1 MSKKHTTRDSFIA
14 LFVAYLIIGFLVT
27 LLLYNSWKEKEES
40 HFAEYQ
46 VVLDTGFHANI
57 QMYHL
62 AMESF
67 FYNSLNAPEVQ
78 KLLDKSIN
86 APQDQINRLRGRLYR
101 MLYPVYERMRDANLM
116 QLQFYTPE
124 GKSFLRFHQPDHYGD
139 SLLNA
144 RPVIRKSVT
153 EHSIVE
159 GFEGGQMRP
168 SFSYAFPIFY
178 QNTYVGGVEVAV
190 STRSIINSL
199 KELAPESDYLFILQ
213 KNQAEKHLFKEQRW
227 LYTESTIHP
236 DYLQV
241 DINAILPESPKPLS
255 DEINVLNQRLRNR
268 PSVQHRI
275 NNREP
280 ITFNSRVAKT
290 SYTVCFL
297 PITNIEEAF
306 TGYLISYSK
315 DLFPRENRKEYLL
328 WYISVLILLGAF
340 FVLLLKL
347 RIQSNILIK
356 EEESLITIANT
367 LAEGVYVQNVEGVI
381 TVINAAVT
389 HLLGYTEQELIGQ
402 CAHTLFHSHETN
414 QQDKD
419 SCPIHQAAVN
429 NEGYDGEEIFLTKDG
444 HFLQVEVSSR
454 NIIEDGQSSG
464 LVVTFRDVS
473 DRKKIENQLLESEQ
487 VQRTLMESMPVAMVI
502 IDEQTKIIEHVNP
515 TAEEVLG
522 LSSDKIVGHICHK
535 FICPADVNSCPISNF
550 NQEIDSS
557 DRIILR
563 SGDTPVPVLKTVRR
577 VMLRGKNKLLECFID
592 ISIRKEAEQAMLQ
605 ANQAK
610 TAFLANMSHEI
621 RTPMNAILGMTHL
634 TLGTDL
640 TEQQRDYLTKSHR
653 AAKSLLG
660 IINDI
665 LDFSKVEAGKME
677 LETIDFNL
685 YDILDNVLYVTE
697 MKVYD
702 QDVALTAGID
712 RNVPKKI
719 QGDPL
724 RLEQV
729 LINLAGN
736 AAKFTEYGFIKI
748 WVSSTTLPDGRVNLT
763 FTIEDSGL
771 GMKPEKLDELFTPFT
786 QADASTT
793 RRFGGTGLGLSISNR
808 LIELMGGTLQAK
820 STEGIGS
827 KFSFTVPFQ
836 RGVEEKP
843 PVPITGLHILIVESH
858 KHTYEMLQECLFSCG
873 AIPTIANNAATARK
887 YLTTKSFDLLF
898 VAEEMYHDITE
909 TLHQQFTGSQIILTP
924 QGKKRRAESSSKQRK
939 ITLPKP
945 IGYSSFIHALQFAL
959 QGTANTE
966 NTSQKIQFAPAKILV
981 VEDNIVNQQVA
992 QALLNEMGLEVY
1004 LANDG
1009 KEALQILATQDFDL
1023 VFMDVQ
1029 MPVLD
1034 GFAATKEIRAQQK
1047 WHDLPIIALTAY
1059 ATHKESEEI
1068 IATGMNDHLTKP
1080 IEVNK
1085 LVAMLKNWLP
1095 LVEKEEKKK
1104 SSAPPQSPGQSILN
1118 TTAALPRFAH
1128 NKELFHQALSTTV
1141 ASYGDCFQ
1149 KLSQL
1154 LAQNHRDEARMLVH
1168 TMRGEMG
1175 TVGAET
1181 VFRLC
1186 SELEDIL
1193 TQNKLDTP
1201 IDTLLRELKDA
1212 IEQFSNAAQHLLK
1225 GKNNVSEP
1233 VISSAA
1239 LENIK
1244 QLLTALQLRRPLDCS
1259 KTIEQLLKI
1268 DGMTERYPDIEKI
1281 AVFIDSY
1288 KFEKAHNLATE
1299 LYQKIKQAH

>member
-1 MSKKHTTRDSFIA
+1 MSKKHTPRDSFIA
-14 LFVAYLIIGFLVT
+14 LFVVYLGIGFLVT

-67 FYNSLNAPEVQ
+67 FYNSLNTPEVQ
-78 KLLDKSIN
+78 RLLHNSIN
-86 APQDQINRLRGRLYR
+86 APKDQVSRLRGRLYR
-101 MLYPVYERMRDANLM
+101 LLYPVYERMRDANLM
-116 QLQFYTPE
+116 QLQFYTPA
-124 GKSFLRFHQPDHYGD
+124 GNSFLRFHQPDHYGD
-139 SLLNA
+139 YILHA

-213 KNQAEKHLFKEQRW
+213 KNRAEKHLLKEQRW
-227 LYTESTIHP
+227 LYTEAAVHP
-236 DYLQV
+236 QYLQI
-241 DINAILPESPKPLS
+241 DANAMLPESPKPLS
-255 DEINVLNQRLRNR
+255 DEINTLNKLLRTK
-268 PSVQHRI
+268 PSIQHRM
-275 NNREP
+275 NNGEP
-280 ITFNSRVAKT
+280 ITHNDKVAKT
-290 SYTVCFL
+290 HYTTCFL
-297 PITNIEEAF
+297 PITNVEKVF
-306 TGYLISYSK
+306 TGYLVSYSK
-315 DLFPRENRKEYLL
+315 DPFPGENREEYLL
-328 WYISVLILLGAF
+328 WYISILILLGAI

-347 RIQSNILIK
+347 RIQSNILIR
-356 EEESLITIANT
+356 EEESLVTIANT
-367 LAEGVYVQNVEGVI
+367 LAEGVYVQDVEGVI

-402 CAHTLFHSHETN
+402 CAHNLFHSHARN
-414 QQDKD
+414 QQDMD
-419 SCPIHQAAVN
+419 FCPIHQAAIN

-454 NIIEDGQSSG
+454 SIIEDGQSSG

-473 DRKKIENQLLESEQ
+473 DRKKIESQLLESEQ

-515 TAEEVLG
+515 TAEEVLD
-522 LSSDKIVGHICHK
+522 LSANKIVGHICHK
-535 FICPADVNSCPISNF
+535 FICPADVNRCPISNF
-550 NQEIDSS
+550 NQDIDSS

-577 VMLRGKNKLLECFID
+577 VMLRGESKLLECFID

-610 TAFLANMSHEI
+610 SAFLANMSHEI

-677 LETIDFNL
+677 LEIIDFNL
-685 YDILDNVLYVTE
+685 CDILDNVLYVTE

-702 QDVALTAGID
+702 QDVILTAGIH

-736 AAKFTEYGFIKI
+736 AAKFTEHGFIKI
-748 WVSSTTLPDGRVNLT
+748 WVSSATLSDGRVNLT

-808 LIELMGGTLQAK
+808 LIELMGGTLKAE

-827 KFSFTVPFQ
+827 KLFFTVPFQ
-836 RGVEEKP
+836 QGVEEKP
-843 PVPITGLHILIVESH
+843 PVPITGLHILIVDPHEYTS
-858 KHTYEMLQECLFSCG
+858 EMLQECVFSCKG
-873 AIPTIANNAATARK
+873 IPTIANNAATAKK
-887 YLTTKSFDLLF
+887 YLATKHFDLLV
-898 VAEEMYHDITE
+898 VAKEMYHDITE
-909 TLHQQFTGSQIILTP
+909 TLHQQFTGPQIILTP
-924 QGKKRRAESSSKQRK
+924 QGKKRTAESSFEQGKV
-939 ITLPKP
+939 ILPKP
-945 IGYSSFIHALQFAL
+945 VGYNSFVHALQSAL
-959 QGTANTE
+959 QTTTNTTV
-966 NTSQKIQFAPAKILV
+966 TSQKVQFAPATILV
-981 VEDNIVNQQVA
+981 VEDNVVNQQVA
-992 QALLNEMGLEVY
+992 QALLNEMGLTVC
-1004 LANDG
+1004 LANNG
-1009 KEALQILATQDFDL
+1009 KEALHLLATQDFDL

-1029 MPVLD
+1029 MPILD
-1034 GFAATKEIRAQQK
+1034 GFETTKEIRAQQK
-1047 WHDLPIIALTAY
+1047 WRNLPIIALTAY

-1068 IATGMNDHLTKP
+1068 IVTGMNDHLTKP
-1080 IEVNK
+1080 IEVSK
-1085 LVAMLKNWLP
+1085 LVAILKNWLP
-1095 LVEKEEKKK
+1095 LAKKGKKKK
-1104 SSAPPQSPGQSILN
+1104 SSPPQSPVQAVLN

-1128 NKELFHQALSTTV
+1128 NEELFHQALGATV
-1141 ASYGDCFQ
+1141 ASYADCSE

-1154 LAQNHRDEARMLVH
+1154 LAQNQRDEARMFVH

-1175 TVGAET
+1175 TIGAET
-1181 VFRLC
+1181 VFKLC
-1186 SELEDIL
+1186 SELEESFD
-1193 TQNKLDTP
+1193 QNKLNNV
-1201 IDTLLRELKDA
+1201 DTLLEKLIDA
-1212 IEQFSNAAQHLLK
+1212 IEQFSNAVEQLLK
-1225 GKNNVSEP
+1225 EKNNVSQP
-1233 VISSAA
+1233 VISTAT
-1239 LENIK
+1239 LETIE

-1259 KTIEQLLKI
+1259 KAIEQLLKI
-1268 DGMTERYPDIEKI
+1268 DGITERYPDTAKI
-1281 AVFIDSY
+1281 AELIDNY
-1288 KFEKAHNLATE
+1288 KFDKAHSLATE
-1299 LYQKIKQAH
+1299 LCQEMKQTL